1 MDYKGKK
8 MAFKEDGSDGEGDTP
23 RREATGA
30 TAGARPL
37 ESVKWKKH
45 IRSQLE
51 QAPKGQLKAS
61 KLRKKVLAAVAAEVQ
76 MDASADALKE
86 AFQKKLDSSSQFTVA
101 DGVVSLVRAS
111 AGLVH

>member
-1 MDYKGKK
+1 
-8 MAFKEDGSDGEGDTP
+8 MA
-23 RREATGA
+23 
-30 TAGARPL
+30 PL
-37 ESVKWKKH
+37 
-45 IRSQLE
+45 
-51 QAPKGQLKAS
+51 
-61 KLRKKVLAAVAAEVQ
+61 KKVLAAVAAEVQ